1 MTAGDALADR
11 AARLRARS
19 EQLREST
26 ARRSRAKEWAREQ
39 IASVRGTATSD
50 DGLVAA
56 AVDSDGTLLGLDLAP
71 RTRGADPEGLARVI
85 TAVVRRAVADAR
97 SRVHDVYE
105 VLHDEGVLAEIP
117 LARPRPDGEHLSVPV
132 GQAPDTPARSAPPR
146 HRHVG
151 DDHDEGPPST
161 WLRRAT

>member
-1 MTAGDALADR
+1 MTAGDSLADR
-11 AARLRARS
+11 AARARARS

-26 ARRSRAKEWAREQ
+26 ARRSRAKQWAREQ

-85 TAVVRRAVADAR
+85 TAVVRRAVADAH

-105 VLHDEGVLAEIP
+105 VLHNEGVLAEIP
-117 LARPRPDGEHLSVPV
+117 LDRPRPDNEHLSVPV
-132 GQAPDTPARSAPPR
+132 SQSPDTSMRPAPR
-146 HRHVG
+146 RHSPVV
-151 DDHDEGPPST
+151 DDDGPPSS